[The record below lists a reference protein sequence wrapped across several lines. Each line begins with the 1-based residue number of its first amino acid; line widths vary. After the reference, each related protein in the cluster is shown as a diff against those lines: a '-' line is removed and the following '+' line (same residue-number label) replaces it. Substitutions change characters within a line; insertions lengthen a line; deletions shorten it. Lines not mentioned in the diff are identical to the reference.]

1 MAYRHASVCDEM
13 RRRASAQ
20 PTELMREKHDMI
32 LATGVRAA
40 GSLLR
45 QRELEQAHVA
55 APGLDAPRTAPPGGA
70 AHGPPKIVTNL
81 IDTILG
87 SQTWPYPI
95 SAAPEH
101 GAPGSDRNHL
111 TNYGTH

>member
-20 PTELMREKHDMI
+20 PTKLMREKHDMI

-55 APGLDAPRTAPPGGA
+55 APGLDAPRTAPPGGT
-70 AHGPPKIVTNL
+70 AHGPHKTVTNL
-81 IDTILG
+81 VDYNIG
-87 SQTWPYPI
+87 SQQCPYPI
-95 SAAPEH
+95 SAVPEN
-101 GAPGSDRNHL
+101 GAPSSDRNHIK
-111 TNYGTH
+111 NHGTH